1 MPEPQPLPP
10 PTPLRPTP
18 PAGREP
24 SPLGKNVPQN
34 EALRRARSVRSGAIV
49 MAALWEE

>member
-1 MPEPQPLPP
+1 M
-10 PTPLRPTP
+10 P

-24 SPLGKNVPQN
+24 PPLGKDVPRN
-34 EALRRARSVRSGAIV
+34 EALRRARTVRTGATV